1 MKPKTKGAKSS
12 GKTEGQP
19 VAVVVGARRDIGAAL
34 VKTLSSRGYFV
45 IAECGK
51 YTAEKLAKHEGVCC
65 VRGLDMSNP
74 KGVEKLRS
82 VVGADTIVD
91 LLIVNAGADPM
102 MDMGMSSENLLTYL
116 TNSHQAFVL
125 APTLAVHGL
134 EQQLRSG
141 AKVGIF
147 CSTSGS
153 FASMAPSSQQMFMP
167 GHSLNNMAAM
177 SALESVV
184 MHLEAWLKSRNAT
197 LSFVHPGIMHEK
209 LFSGASAHEIESR
222 GNVYGMVLTEEEC
235 AEMCL
240 QHVLAAERQSPSVP
254 VTPSD
259 APGSTVSTNPKL
271 KRTIT
276 IEIPED
282 IAATAAPIEAE
293 VVPSDADHASSPAEA
308 KEMPHDSDQ
317 VQPSK
322 TSLTS
327 TDSSDVHQCP
337 EDEPTTRDVSPA
349 IAPAASSSS
358 HHKSDDDGVLETAAE
373 LPSVPVEPPCASSMD
388 TSAMLTSN
396 IAVPASA

>member
-1 MKPKTKGAKSS
+1 M
-12 GKTEGQP
+12 
-19 VAVVVGARRDIGAAL
+19 AVVVGARRDIGAAL

-45 IAECGK
+45 VAECGK
-51 YTAEKLAKHEGVCC
+51 YAAEKLAKHEGVCC
-65 VRGLDMSNP
+65 VRGLDMSTP

-102 MDMGMSSENLLTYL
+102 MDMGMSSENLLAYMTH
-116 TNSHQAFVL
+116 SHQAFVL
-125 APTLAVHGL
+125 APMLAIHGL

-153 FASMAPSSQQMFMP
+153 FASMSPSSQQMFMP

-197 LSFVHPGIMHEK
+197 LSFVHPGVMHEK
-209 LFSGASAHEIESR
+209 LFSGASTHEIESR
-222 GNVYGMVLTEEEC
+222 GNAYGMVLTEEEC

-240 QHVLAAERQSPSVP
+240 KHVLAAERQSPSVP
-254 VTPSD
+254 QTPSND
-259 APGSTVSTNPKL
+259 APGSTASTNPKL
-271 KRTIT
+271 MRTIT

-282 IAATAAPIEAE
+282 GSAAAPVEAE
-293 VVPSDADHASSPAEA
+293 GVPSDAGHDASPTEEEATETPHHA
-308 KEMPHDSDQ
+308 DR
-317 VQPSK
+317 VQSSK
-322 TSLTS
+322 TLSS
-327 TDSSDVHQCP
+327 TPSGDVNQCP
-337 EDEPTTRDVSPA
+337 EDEQATRAVSPPVSPA
-349 IAPAASSSS
+349 ASVSSSQHNS
-358 HHKSDDDGVLETAAE
+358 DDGVLAETAAE
-373 LPSVPVEPPCASSMD
+373 LPSVPVESPRASAMAASSP
-388 TSAMLTSN
+388 MLTSN